1 MTPAALDLLDLDS
14 QLTEEERATS
24 RAAAAYAR
32 DFLAPRVVE
41 AARRETCERAVF
53 AEMGARG
60 FLGCGLPPPYGAGMG
75 AVGRG
80 LLAREFERVDSA
92 YRSMWSVQEALAM
105 GAIWRFGS
113 DEQKNAQLPTMA
125 RGEAVGCFALTEP
138 GHGSDIAA
146 MQSRAE
152 KTRAGFVLRGEKTWI
167 SNAPIAD
174 LFVVWA
180 RCEDSV
186 RGFLLERDAPGLS
199 VVKIENKLSLRA
211 AATGRVVLDDVKIPL
226 EAALPGAIGLKA
238 AMQCLASARYGIA
251 WGALGAAEFC
261 WHAALEY
268 AQNRRVFGAPLA
280 AKQIPQK
287 TLADMQT
294 EILLGLQGC
303 LRVGRLLEQN
313 RADPAAVS
321 MLKRNSCR
329 KALAVARAAR
339 DLHGANGIA
348 DEFHIMRHLCNLET
362 VNTYEGAEDIH
373 ALILGRAQTGL
384 SAF

>member
-1 MTPAALDLLDLDS
+1 
-14 QLTEEERATS
+14 
-24 RAAAAYAR
+24 
-32 DFLAPRVVE
+32 
-41 AARRETCERAVF
+41 
-53 AEMGARG
+53 
-60 FLGCGLPPPYGAGMG
+60 
-75 AVGRG
+75 
-80 LLAREFERVDSA
+80 
-92 YRSMWSVQEALAM
+92 
-105 GAIWRFGS
+105 
-113 DEQKNAQLPTMA
+113 
-125 RGEAVGCFALTEP
+125 
-138 GHGSDIAA
+138 

-226 EAALPGAIGLKA
+226 EAALPGAIGLKS

>member
-32 DFLAPRVVE
+32 DFLAPRIVE
-41 AARRETCERAVF
+41 AARRESSERAVF

-113 DEQKNAQLPTMA
+113 DEQKNAQLPKMA

-226 EAALPGAIGLKA
+226 EAALPGAIGLKS